1 LLELPKKNT
10 GNLLDDVILDVEIDQ
25 ETMNAGSRLSHRPTL
40 PEEIA
45 NRRPGVTLVEGPGWS
60 VSAF

>member
-45 NRRPGVTLVEGPGWS
+45 NRRPGVTPIEGPGWS
-60 VSAF
+60 VPAF